1 MATTLAL
8 EPVTADDHS
17 AMDGWLALAT
27 VARAHDLPALAPPC
41 PLEHSRRLTWPD
53 VEVRAWVLRDGAEV
67 VAAAELRL
75 PLRDDP
81 GNGYPQL
88 VVAPHRRRR
97 GIGRR
102 LVGHLVEQAA
112 GAGRQ
117 RLIFQSQGPLD
128 GDDPGTA
135 FLRSTGARLELV
147 DIRRRLRL
155 PASYP
160 AELVDGTA
168 AVSAGYRIVQWVGA
182 TPEHW
187 LDDFAVLV
195 ARMSK
200 DPPSGGLT
208 FAPQQWDA
216 ARVRVR
222 DAAIAESGQRSVVT
236 AAVGPDGHLA
246 AYTEMFTCVERHG
259 HAGQSDT
266 LVAPAHRGRRL
277 GLRIKMANLELLGRE
292 HPEVDHVDT
301 FNAAD
306 NRWMV
311 AINEAMGFRPLY
323 RLGDWQLE
331 LGDRQSGTTAAISV
345 AASAP

>member
-8 EPVTADDHS
+8 EPVTADDHA
-17 AMDGWLALAT
+17 AMDGWLAVAT
-27 VARAHDLPALAPPC
+27 AARAHDLPALAPPC

-53 VEVRAWVLRDGAEV
+53 TEVRAWVLRDGAEV
-67 VAAAELRL
+67 VAATELRL

-102 LVGHLVEQAA
+102 LLGHLVEQAA
-112 GAGRQ
+112 SAGRE

-128 GDDPGTA
+128 GDDPGA
-135 FLRSTGARLELV
+135 GFLRSAGARLELV

-155 PASYP
+155 PTSYP
-160 AELVDGTA
+160 AELVEQA
-168 AVSAGYRIVQWVGA
+168 AVASAAYRIVQWVGA
-182 TPEHW
+182 TPERW

-195 ARMSK
+195 ARMST

-208 FAPQQWDA
+208 LAPQQWDA
-216 ARVRVR
+216 TRVRVR
-222 DAAIAESGQRSVVT
+222 DAAVAAAGQRVVVT
-236 AAVGPDGHLA
+236 AAVGPDGRLA
-246 AYTEMFTCVERHG
+246 AYTDVFVCEERHG
-259 HAGQSDT
+259 HAAQGDT

-292 HPEVDHVDT
+292 HPEVEHVDT

-311 AINEAMGFRPLY
+311 AINETMGFRPLY
-323 RLGDWQLE
+323 RLGDWQLD
-331 LGDRQSGTTAAISV
+331 LGDRQSGTTAAISA